1 VSVRDDISTG
11 GAARDGGAPADGTPG
26 PNRSADRAAGVG
38 VGAGVDAGVGAGVGA
53 GGREHLGLELLGIL
67 GVSLGLSG
75 ISALLSLI
83 RDEVSYSGGV
93 GSTTQAVV
101 NGVSTSHAIL
111 DFADDMVGIVHG
123 LAPPLLALVLLAR
136 TPGGPGFGIGF
147 DLRRRWREA
156 AQGFGFFALIGA
168 PGLGLLYLASRSG
181 VNATLA
187 VSFPDVWY
195 RIPYLLMSAFQNG
208 FLEEIVVVGFM
219 LTRLRQIGWS
229 KERALISSAL
239 LRGSY
244 HLYQGV
250 GGFAGNLVMGLI
262 FGWWFQRT
270 GRVLPL
276 VIAHFLLDGVSF
288 IGYIYLH
295 NHVSWI

>member
-1 VSVRDDISTG
+1 VSVRDGSP
-11 GAARDGGAPADGTPG
+11 GADSGTPG
-26 PNRSADRAAGVG
+26 GSETVALSAPAPVAAT
-38 VGAGVDAGVGAGVGA
+38 AATSTAPA
-53 GGREHLGLELLGIL
+53 GREHLGFELLGVL
-67 GVSLGLSG
+67 GISLGLSG
-75 ISALLSLI
+75 LTALLSLI
-83 RDEVSYSGGV
+83 RDEVSYTGGV

-101 NGVSTSHAIL
+101 NGIHTTHALL
-111 DFADDMVGIVHG
+111 DFADNMVDILHG
-123 LAPPLLALVLLAR
+123 VAPPLLALVLLAR

-156 AQGFGFFALIGA
+156 AQGFGFFALIGS
-168 PGLGLLYLASRSG
+168 PGLALIYLASRSG
-181 VNATLA
+181 VNASLA
-187 VSFPDVWY
+187 IYFPDVWY
-195 RIPYLLMSAFQNG
+195 RIPYLILAGFQNG

-219 LTRLRQIGWS
+219 LTRLAQIGWS
-229 KERALISSAL
+229 KERALLASAL

-276 VIAHFLLDGVSF
+276 VIAHTLLDAVSF
-288 IGYIYLH
+288 VGYIYLH
-295 NHVSWI
+295 NHISWI